1 MWDRFP
7 APGLN
12 PLVLIS
18 VGRNT
23 VWAMDKYGEHY
34 YREGVTETFPEGTK
48 WLKIFGRVQ
57 SVSVSATD
65 EVFMLYYRSVTKKL
79 VTLSYDY
86 ISITSYVIFY

>member
-57 SVSVSATD
+57 SVSVSAND
-65 EVFMLYYRSVTKKL
+65 EVFMLYYGSVTKKL